1 MSQEEIVDNIIL
13 DFLEE
18 KHPTSKSIILAS
30 KDKSKK
36 RTAML
41 SVLDIKNQGIF
52 DDYKKIVEAPNN
64 SKCHEY
70 IIEVT
75 QLLREYIKVAD
86 TDIKNYGEVL
96 TPTSLINNMLDF
108 LPIEVWSDKDLKWL
122 DPCNGVGMFP
132 AVVVTRLMA
141 GLKDVIP
148 NDCERY
154 EHIVNN
160 MIYVCEI
167 QAKNMFLYHC
177 SFDRKDEH
185 KLNTYFGS
193 FLTNEFNEHMANVWG
208 VEKFDIIVA
217 NPPYQSN
224 NPGERKT
231 HPLWHKF
238 VENSIS
244 ILSEGGYL
252 NIIHPSG
259 WRNIDGDFKN
269 VQNLIKS
276 KDVLCL
282 EIHNEKDGL
291 KTFGAETRYDFYC
304 LRNTNTGNHNTTI
317 KYQDGTIENVD
328 IKNMEFIPNEK
339 FNIFKNLI
347 AKVGEDK
354 VNILYSRSSYGTDKK
369 NMANEKSNE
378 FKYPCIYTIK
388 KGDIPTFK
396 YSNLNDKG
404 HYGVPKLIW
413 SNGRVSSVGSFIDM
427 NGEYGLTQFSYGI
440 IDEPKNLLNIKKAF
454 DTKRFR
460 DLMEAC
466 AMSDMSINRKVI
478 ATFRKDFWKEFI

>member
-238 VENSIS
+238 VEKSFN
-244 ILSEGGYL
+244 ILSENGYL
-252 NIIHPSG
+252 NMVHPNG
-259 WRNIDGDFKN
+259 WRNIDGIFKGI
-269 VQNLIKS
+269 QNIFKKNNL
-276 KDVLCL
+276 LYL
-282 EIHNEKDGL
+282 EMHNEKDGINV
-291 KTFGAETRYDFYC
+291 FSASINYDWYVVQKSSYC
-304 LRNTNTGNHNTTI
+304 GTTI
-317 KYQDGTIENVD
+317 IKTQNGEIIKRD
-328 IKNMEFIPNEK
+328 ISNMNFIPNGMFDE
-339 FNIFKNLI
+339 IFSLVSKE
-347 AKVGEDK
+347 GEEK
-354 VNILYSRSSYGTDKK
+354 VNILHSYSSYETRK
-369 NMANEKSNE
+369 NFMSNIKNDE
-378 FKYPCIYTIK
+378 FKYPCIKNVTKSEEISVM
-388 KGDIPTFK
+388 
-396 YSNLNDKG
+396 YSNTNQNG
-404 HYGVPKLIW
+404 HFNIPKLICGSASSG
-413 SNGRVSSVGSFIDM
+413 SNFYIDID
-427 NGEYGLTQFSYGI
+427 GDFGITQFSFAI
-440 IDEPKNLLNIKKAF
+440 IDEPTNLELIKKCLNSSKF
-454 DTKRFR
+454 QKIIQ
-460 DLMEAC
+460 
-466 AMSDMSINRKVI
+466 SIPNFSQAINHKI
-478 ATFRKDFWKEFI
+478 LSIFRKDFWKEFI